1 MALSTED
8 RKFLDGILEGSSG
21 LESPVLFLLHKLQDR
36 YAMISSDHV
45 HYLAKELGRPPSEL
59 FSAVTFYDE
68 FRLEHAGKFVVRVC
82 RGISCHS
89 LASSMILDALKQ
101 KLGIEDGGTTEDGL
115 ITLEGAS
122 CIGQCDGGPA
132 MMVNHEVYRNLDAGK
147 ALSIIDNLIKEGGGS
162 SGQ

>member
-8 RKFLDGILEGSSG
+8 RKFLDAILEGSSG
-21 LESPVLFLLHKLQDR
+21 LESPVLYLLHKLQDR
-36 YAMISSDHV
+36 YGMISSDHV
-45 HYLAKELGRPPSEL
+45 HYLAKKLGRPPSEL

-68 FRLEHAGKFVVRVC
+68 FRLEHTGKHIVRVC
-82 RGISCHS
+82 RGISCHAH
-89 LASSMILDALKQ
+89 ASSKILDALKQ
-101 KLGIEDGGTTEDGL
+101 RLGIEDGETTPDGL